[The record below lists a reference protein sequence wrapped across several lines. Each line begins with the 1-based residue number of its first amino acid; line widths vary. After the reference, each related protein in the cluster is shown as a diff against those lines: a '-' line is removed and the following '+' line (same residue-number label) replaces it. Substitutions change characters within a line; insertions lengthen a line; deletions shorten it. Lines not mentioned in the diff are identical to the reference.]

1 MTEVEAILI
10 VGSGLGLLIC
20 VNMFLC
26 GIVLKGVLWQ
36 LKLTEKSLHVTV
48 ATTKVLLDILRKADK
63 DADNDND

>member
-20 VNMFLC
+20 VNMFLF